1 MTTIALSDSANTNRT
16 TILLDA
22 SALRESAC
30 MLRVVRK
37 IVNGYTNAV
46 NGADL
51 EFGSAFHL
59 YRKIAAE
66 GQGNQIAQLK
76 GLKAALE
83 YYEKA
88 PKYFK
93 ERKQFLTP
101 AYLTTVCREY
111 EAVYPYAS
119 DSYKPVVTDEGKVL
133 VEIRIALPYYI
144 SPCGKVEVLLCG
156 TIDEISKEQSLG
168 FYCIKDYKT
177 TSLWDKDKY
186 FASYEMSTQLM
197 FYKLL
202 IGKYAK
208 LYPDSII
215 GKIYADGNI
224 LAFIDGVFL
233 KSGDKVEYA
242 RSNVFSYKPKRMAE
256 FETLVHNKVLELVDC
271 VLGVKPLLREG
282 LINGACEKVY
292 GPCDFMQVCACE
304 DEDVRADILK
314 SNFIIRA
321 YNPMT
326 HGELK

>member
-1 MTTIALSDSANTNRT
+1 MIQPNRT

-46 NGADL
+46 NSADI

-66 GQGNQIAQLK
+66 GKGNEITQLVA
-76 GLKAALE
+76 LKEALE
-83 YYEKA
+83 YYAKA

-93 ERKQFLTP
+93 ERKQFLTA

-111 EAVYPYAS
+111 EAVYPFAS
-119 DSYKPVVTDEGKVL
+119 DDFRPVVTDDGKSL

-156 TIDEISKEQSLG
+156 TIDEICMHRTLG

-202 IGKYAK
+202 VGKFAK

-215 GKIYADGNI
+215 GKIYAGGNI

-233 KSGDKVEYA
+233 KSGDKVEFA
-242 RSNVFSYKPKRMAE
+242 RSSPYPYKPKRMAE
-256 FETLVHNKVLELVDC
+256 FETLVHSKVLELVDC

-304 DEDVRADILK
+304 DDDMRQDILNN
-314 SNFIIRA
+314 NFIVRS